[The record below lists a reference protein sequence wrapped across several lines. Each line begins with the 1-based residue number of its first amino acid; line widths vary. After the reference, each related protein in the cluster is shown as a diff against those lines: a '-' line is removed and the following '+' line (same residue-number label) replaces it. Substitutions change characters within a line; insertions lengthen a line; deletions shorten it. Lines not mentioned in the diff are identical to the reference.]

1 MIINWQKQIVEKN
14 SLKSV
19 KKMIVALRSAAAI
32 DEEYAEGKE
41 FSFAIDNISSN
52 ISFFFFFFF
61 LFTIII

>member
-52 ISFFFFFFF
+52 ITLIIFF
-61 LFTIII
+61 IYSYRK